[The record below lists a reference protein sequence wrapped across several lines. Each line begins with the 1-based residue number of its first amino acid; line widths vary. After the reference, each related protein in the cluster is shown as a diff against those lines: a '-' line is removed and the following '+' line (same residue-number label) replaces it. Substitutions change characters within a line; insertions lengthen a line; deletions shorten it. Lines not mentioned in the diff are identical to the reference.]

1 MSFSTGPMKLKVT
14 FKKIGVQSFRFSFDL
29 DSVYKTPNKDEIVY
43 KLGNIEVDN
52 GNIWQLVIIVE
63 LIGALQRKF
72 TSKGFHILRRKPRP
86 TKHEAQG
93 RNA

>member
-1 MSFSTGPMKLKVT
+1 MSFSTGPIKIKVT
-14 FKKIGVQSFRFSFDL
+14 FQKIGVQSFRFSFDL

-52 GNIWQLVIIVE
+52 GNWQLVIIVE

-72 TSKGFHILRRKPRP
+72 TSKGFHILRGNPRP

-93 RNA
+93 KNA